1 MDGQVTAPAA
11 SRAAALDSLFT
22 PRSIAVFGSAAPGKL
37 GSVVVE
43 NLMSW
48 NYTGAIYPINRE
60 SVPIAGNRGYA
71 SLAELPEVPECAML
85 VVPAEHC
92 PGIIRQC
99 ADAGVRAAVV
109 AAAGFAELA
118 TDVGAERQREITAC
132 ARASGMRILGPNTNG
147 FLNATSRVS
156 LGYNAAHGEVIPAG
170 DVSVIS
176 HSGALF
182 DGIARRLQLAGAG
195 LAKFV
200 PVGNE
205 ADLSMLDVLD
215 YLIDDAAT
223 RVIGL
228 VIEGLGD
235 AERFRALA
243 RRAWANGTAIV
254 ALKIGR
260 SAVGARA
267 ALAHSSR
274 LAGGARAFDALLLD
288 CGVAQVHTV
297 EGLAAACAVIS
308 ARGERTASASSDLVV
323 VTSSGAGG
331 ALVADIATE
340 RGMRI
345 ATPEGEW
352 PEPIAAELRA
362 LGTAARIRNP
372 IDLGTLGTWHLLS
385 NVFTSLRGQYDGPT
399 VVYAHNPPRPQ
410 MLDELVTALIERREH
425 TSAPVVVLAPGG
437 LRADAE
443 ARLIAHR
450 IPVFHDTATCFDALA
465 CSEARAATSP
475 ADLADPSTL
484 ATRPVD
490 AAVEAQ
496 LGAGGALSETE
507 SAALLRAF
515 GVPIVESRA
524 VTSLDDATAFGERSG
539 FPLVL
544 KALAPGVAHKHAAG
558 FVMTGIASRDELR
571 AAYETMESRVR
582 AGGFARE
589 ETPLILQPMIP
600 AGIEIIAGVSW
611 EPGLGHFLVYG
622 LGGVH
627 AELFDEVTLL
637 PIPAT
642 SAALHASI
650 AASRVGRLLRAT
662 EKQPGGL
669 TAALHAVLDGLQSFA
684 AVYGERI
691 ASIDVNPLIASA
703 DRLTAV
709 DALIVPR

>member
-1 MDGQVTAPAA
+1 MTLD
-11 SRAAALDSLFT
+11 ALFA

-37 GSVVVE
+37 GSVVVR
-43 NLMSW
+43 NLVRW
-48 NYTGAIYPINRE
+48 KYAGAIYPINRE
-60 SVPIAGNRGYA
+60 SAEIEGNRGFK
-71 SLAELPEVPECAML
+71 SLADLPELPECAML

-92 PGIIRQC
+92 PGIIRSC
-99 ADAGVRAAVV
+99 AAAGVRTAVV

-118 TDVGAERQREITAC
+118 TPVGAERQSDIATC
-132 ARASGMRILGPNTNG
+132 ARESGMRILGPNTNG
-147 FLNATSRVS
+147 FLNATNNVS
-156 LGYNAAHGEVIPAG
+156 LGYNAAHGVVIPAG

-195 LAKFV
+195 LSKFV

-205 ADLSMLDVLD
+205 ADISMLDVLA
-215 YLIDDAAT
+215 YLIDDPAT

-235 AERFRALA
+235 AQRFRTLA

-288 CGVAQVHTV
+288 CGVAQVRTV
-297 EGLAAACAVIS
+297 EGLAAACAVLS
-308 ARGERTASASSDLVV
+308 ARGERAARPVEDIVV

-345 ATPEGEW
+345 ATAEGEW
-352 PEPIAAELRA
+352 PEPIATELRA

-372 IDLGTLGTWHLLS
+372 IDLGTLGTWHVLS
-385 NVFTSLRGQYDGPT
+385 DVFASLRGHYDGPT
-399 VVYAHNPPRPQ
+399 VVYAHNPPRPE
-410 MLDELVTALIERREH
+410 MLDELATALIQRREH

-443 ARLIAHR
+443 SRLIAHR

-465 CSEARAATSP
+465 ASDARQAMEVFGVADIAVAAKQTADAAIEARLTAGAT
-475 ADLADPSTL
+475 
-484 ATRPVD
+484 
-490 AAVEAQ
+490 
-496 LGAGGALSETE
+496 LSETE
-507 SAALLRAF
+507 SATMLRAF
-515 GVPIVESRA
+515 GVPLVESRA
-524 VTSLDDATAFGERSG
+524 VDTLAGASAFAEQIG

-558 FVMTGIASRDELR
+558 FVTVGIASLDDLRD
-571 AAYETMESRVR
+571 AYETMESRVR
-582 AGGFARE
+582 AAAFERTD
-589 ETPLILQPMIP
+589 TPFILQPMLSS
-600 AGIEIIAGVSW
+600 GVEVIAGVSW

-642 SAALHASI
+642 SAALRASI
-650 AASRVGRLLRAT
+650 AASRVGRLLAAT
-662 EKQPGGL
+662 ERSPRGL
-669 TAALHAVLDGLQSFA
+669 TTALHDVLAALQRFTV
-684 AVYGERI
+684 VYGERI
-691 ASIDVNPLIASA
+691 ASIDVNPLLASA
-703 DRLTAV
+703 DQLTAV

>member
-1 MDGQVTAPAA
+1 MEGQVTL
-11 SRAAALDSLFT
+11 SALFA

-37 GSVVVE
+37 GSVVVH

-48 NYTGAIYPINRE
+48 GYPGAIYPINRE
-60 SVPIAGNRGYA
+60 SAAIAGIRGYA

-92 PGIIRQC
+92 PGIIRTS
-99 ADAGVRAAVV
+99 AEAGVRAAVV

-118 TDVGAERQREITAC
+118 TEAGAQRQREITAC
-132 ARASGMRILGPNTNG
+132 ARESGMRILGPNTNG
-147 FLNATSRVS
+147 FLNATDRVS

-205 ADLSMLDVLD
+205 ADLAMLDVLA
-215 YLIDDAAT
+215 YLIDDPAT

-235 AERFRALA
+235 AQRFRALA
-243 RRAWANGTAIV
+243 RRAGANGTAIV

-288 CGVAQVHTV
+288 CGVAQARTV
-297 EGLAAACAVIS
+297 EGLAAACAVLS
-308 ARGERTASASSDLVV
+308 ARGNRAPGPLDDIVV

-340 RGMRI
+340 RTMRI
-345 ATPEGEW
+345 ATEEGEW
-352 PEPIAAELRA
+352 PEPIATELRA

-385 NVFTSLRGQYDGPT
+385 NVFASLRGRYDGPT
-399 VVYAHNPPRPQ
+399 VVYAHNPPRPE
-410 MLDELVTALIERREH
+410 MLDELVTALIERRGH

-443 ARLIAHR
+443 ARMIAHR

-465 CSEARAATSP
+465 ASDVRGTTAVAVDAELPAAATQ
-475 ADLADPSTL
+475 
-484 ATRPVD
+484 PVD
-490 AAVEAQ
+490 AAITARLAV
-496 LGAGGALSETE
+496 GGTLSETE
-507 SAALLRAF
+507 SAAMLRGF

-524 VTSLDDATAFGERSG
+524 VDSLADSSAFAARIG

-558 FVMTGIASRDELR
+558 FVTTGIASLDDVRR
-571 AAYETMESRVR
+571 AYETMESRVR
-582 AGGFARE
+582 AAGFERGD
-589 ETPLILQPMIP
+589 TPFILQPMLSS
-600 AGIEIIAGVSW
+600 AVEVIAGVSY
-611 EPGLGHFLVYG
+611 EPGLGHFLIYG

-637 PIPAT
+637 PIPA
-642 SAALHASI
+642 SRAALRASI
-650 AASRVGRLLRAT
+650 DASRVGRLLAAIERSPA
-662 EKQPGGL
+662 GL
-669 TAALHAVLDGLQSFA
+669 TTALHDALDALQSFA
-684 AVYGERI
+684 TVYGEQI
-691 ASIDVNPLIASA
+691 ASIDVNPLLASA
-703 DRLTAV
+703 DRLVAV
-709 DALIVPR
+709 DALIVAR

>member
-1 MDGQVTAPAA
+1 MTPSATHG
-11 SRAAALDSLFT
+11 AAALDALFR
-22 PRSIAVFGSAAPGKL
+22 PRSIAVFGSSAPGKL
-37 GSVVVE
+37 GSVVVR

-48 NYTGAIYPINRE
+48 GYSGAIYPINRE
-60 SVPIAGNRGYA
+60 SAPIEGNRGYS
-71 SLAELPEVPECAML
+71 SLAEVPDVPECAML

-92 PGIIRQC
+92 PGIIRAC
-99 ADAGVRAAVV
+99 ATAGVRAAVV

-118 TDVGAERQREITAC
+118 TEIGAERQREIAAC
-132 ARASGMRILGPNTNG
+132 ARESGMRILGPNTNG
-147 FLNATSRVS
+147 FLNATNRVS

-205 ADLSMLDVLD
+205 ADLSLLDVLE
-215 YLIDDAAT
+215 YLIDDPAT

-235 AERFRALA
+235 AERFRVLA
-243 RRAWANGTAIV
+243 RRAWSNDTAIV

-288 CGVAQVHTV
+288 CGVAQVRTV
-297 EGLAAACAVIS
+297 EAMAAGCAVRS
-308 ARGERTASASSDLVV
+308 ARGDRVAPSSADIVV

-340 RGMRI
+340 RGLRI
-345 ATPEGEW
+345 ATPDGEW

-372 IDLGTLGTWHLLS
+372 IDLGTLGSWHLLS
-385 NVFTSLRGQYDGPT
+385 NVFTSLGERYDGPT
-399 VVYAHNPPRPQ
+399 VVYAHNPPQPQ
-410 MLDELVTALIERREH
+410 MLDELVTALIERREQ
-425 TSAPVVVLAPGG
+425 TAAPVVVLAPGG

-465 CSEARAATSP
+465 CADARQATTRAS
-475 ADLADPSTL
+475 LADPVV
-484 ATRPVD
+484 ATPRPVD
-490 AAVEAQ
+490 PAVASR
-496 LGAGGALSETE
+496 LAAGGALSETE
-507 SAALLRAF
+507 SAALLRGF

-524 VTSLDDATAFGERSG
+524 VDSLAGASAFAAQIG

-558 FVMTGIASRDELR
+558 FVMTSIGSLDDLR
-571 AAYETMESRVR
+571 HAYETMEARVR
-582 AGGFARE
+582 SAGFERAD
-589 ETPLILQPMIP
+589 TPLILQPMLSS
-600 AGIEIIAGVSW
+600 GIEIIAGVSW

-622 LGGVH
+622 LGGIH

-637 PIPAT
+637 PTPIAS
-642 SAALHASI
+642 SALRSSVE
-650 AASRVGRLLRAT
+650 ASRVGRLLRAT
-662 EKQPGGL
+662 EASPGVL
-669 TAALHAVLDGLQSFA
+669 ITALHDVLDGLQSFVGA
-684 AVYGERI
+684 YGEGI
-691 ASIDVNPLIASA
+691 ASIDINPLLASA

>member
-1 MDGQVTAPAA
+1 MEGQVTLE
-11 SRAAALDSLFT
+11 ALFA

-37 GSVVVE
+37 GSVVVR
-43 NLMSW
+43 NLLRW
-48 NYTGAIYPINRE
+48 DYAGAVYPINRE
-60 SVPIAGNRGYA
+60 SAPIEGRQGYA
-71 SLAELPEVPECAML
+71 SLADLPEVPECAML

-92 PGIIRQC
+92 PGIIRTC
-99 ADAGVRAAVV
+99 ATAGVRTAVV

-118 TDVGAERQREITAC
+118 TEAGADRQREIAAC
-132 ARASGMRILGPNTNG
+132 AHESGMRVLGPNTNG
-147 FLNATSRVS
+147 FLNATDRVS

-195 LAKFV
+195 LSKFV

-205 ADLSMLDVLD
+205 ADLSMLDVLA
-215 YLIDDAAT
+215 YVIDDPAT

-235 AERFRALA
+235 AQRFRALA
-243 RRAWANGTAIV
+243 RRAWARGTAIV

-288 CGVAQVHTV
+288 CGVAQVTTV
-297 EGLAAACAVIS
+297 EGLAAACAVLS
-308 ARGERTASASSDLVV
+308 ARGERAAGPIEDIVV

-345 ATPEGEW
+345 ATAEGEW
-352 PEPIAAELRA
+352 PEPIATELRA

-385 NVFTSLRGQYDGPT
+385 NVFASLRGHYDGPT
-399 VVYAHNPPRPQ
+399 VVYAHNPPRPE
-410 MLDELVTALIERREH
+410 MLDELATALIERREH

-437 LRADAE
+437 LRADTE

-465 CSEARAATSP
+465 ATDARRATLLAAE
-475 ADLADPSTL
+475 ADPVVV
-484 ATRPVD
+484 ATRPPD
-490 AAVEAQ
+490 GAIAARLA
-496 LGAGGALSETE
+496 AGGALSETE
-507 SAALLRAF
+507 SATMLRGF

-524 VTSLDDATAFGERSG
+524 VGSLADASAFAQHIG

-558 FVMTGIASRDELR
+558 FVITGIDSLDALR
-571 AAYETMESRVR
+571 GAYETMGSRVR
-582 AGGFARE
+582 AAGFARDA
-589 ETPLILQPMIP
+589 TPLILQPML
-600 AGIEIIAGVSW
+600 AANIEVIAGVSY
-611 EPGLGHFLVYG
+611 EPGLGHFLVFG

-637 PIPAT
+637 PIPAS
-642 SAALHASI
+642 SAALGASI
-650 AASRVGRLLRAT
+650 DASRVGRLLAAT
-662 EKQPGGL
+662 ERSPGIL
-669 TAALHAVLDGLQSFA
+669 TTALHDALDGLQSFVG
-684 AVYGERI
+684 VYGEQI
-691 ASIDVNPLIASA
+691 ASIDVNPLLASA
-703 DRLTAV
+703 DRLVAV

>member
-1 MDGQVTAPAA
+1 MEGPMTLD
-11 SRAAALDSLFT
+11 ALFA

-37 GSVVVE
+37 GSVVVR
-43 NLMSW
+43 NLVRW

-60 SVPIAGNRGYA
+60 SAPIEGNRGFA
-71 SLAELPEVPECAML
+71 SLADLPERPECAML

-92 PGIIRQC
+92 PGIIRSC
-99 ADAGVRAAVV
+99 AAAGVRAAVV

-118 TDVGAERQREITAC
+118 TPVGAERQDDIAAC
-132 ARASGMRILGPNTNG
+132 ARETGMRILGPNTNG
-147 FLNATSRVS
+147 FLNATNHVS

-195 LAKFV
+195 LSKFV

-205 ADLSMLDVLD
+205 ADISMLDVLA
-215 YLIDDAAT
+215 YLIDDPAT

-235 AERFRALA
+235 AQRFRMLA

-288 CGVAQVHTV
+288 CGVAQVRTV
-297 EGLAAACAVIS
+297 EGLAAACAVLS
-308 ARGERTASASSDLVV
+308 ARGERAARPVEDIVV

-345 ATPEGEW
+345 ATAEGEW
-352 PEPIAAELRA
+352 PEPIATELRA

-385 NVFTSLRGQYDGPT
+385 NVFTALRGHYDGPT
-399 VVYAHNPPRPQ
+399 VVYAHNPPRPE
-410 MLDELVTALIERREH
+410 MLDELVTALIERREQ
-425 TSAPVVVLAPGG
+425 TSSPVAVLAPGG

-443 ARLIAHR
+443 ARLIEHR

-465 CSEARAATSP
+465 AADARQAMVLAGVDDVAVAATQP
-475 ADLADPSTL
+475 ADAAIDARLA
-484 ATRPVD
+484 
-490 AAVEAQ
+490 
-496 LGAGGALSETE
+496 AGGTLSETE
-507 SAALLRAF
+507 SAAILRGF
-515 GVPIVESRA
+515 GVPLVESRA
-524 VTSLDDATAFGERSG
+524 VDSLADASAFAEHSG

-558 FVMTGIASRDELR
+558 FVTIGITSLDELR
-571 AAYETMESRVR
+571 VAYETMESRVR
-582 AGGFARE
+582 ASGFERGD
-589 ETPLILQPMIP
+589 TPLILQPMLSS
-600 AGIEIIAGVSW
+600 GVEVIAGVSW
-611 EPGLGHFLVYG
+611 EPGLGHFLIYG

-650 AASRVGRLLRAT
+650 AASRLGRLLAAT
-662 EKQPGGL
+662 ERAPGVL
-669 TAALHAVLDGLQSFA
+669 ATALHNVLDALQAFTA
-684 AVYGERI
+684 LYGERI
-691 ASIDVNPLIASA
+691 ASIDVNPLLASA
-703 DRLTAV
+703 DRLAAV

>member
-1 MDGQVTAPAA
+1 VTLE
-11 SRAAALDSLFT
+11 ALFA

-37 GSVVVE
+37 GSVVVR
-43 NLMSW
+43 NLVRW
-48 NYTGAIYPINRE
+48 GYAGAIYPINRE
-60 SVPIAGNRGYA
+60 SAPIAGNRGFA
-71 SLAELPEVPECAML
+71 SLADLPDLPECAML

-92 PGIIRQC
+92 PGIIRTC
-99 ADAGVRAAVV
+99 AASGVRAAVV
-109 AAAGFAELA
+109 AAAGFSELA
-118 TDVGAERQREITAC
+118 TEVGEERQREIAAC
-132 ARASGMRILGPNTNG
+132 ARESGMRILGPNTNG
-147 FLNATSRVS
+147 FLNATNHVS

-170 DVSVIS
+170 DVAVIS

-195 LAKFV
+195 LSKFV

-205 ADLSMLDVLD
+205 ADISMLDVLA
-215 YLIDDAAT
+215 YLIDDPAT

-235 AERFRALA
+235 AQRFRTLA
-243 RRAWANGTAIV
+243 RRAWANGTALV

-288 CGVAQVHTV
+288 CGVVQVRTV
-297 EGLAAACAVIS
+297 EGLAAACAVLS
-308 ARGERTASASSDLVV
+308 ARGERAEGPIEDIVV

-345 ATPEGEW
+345 ATTEGEW
-352 PEPIAAELRA
+352 PEPIATELRA

-385 NVFTSLRGQYDGPT
+385 NVFASLRGHEDGPT
-399 VVYAHNPPRPQ
+399 VVYAHNPPRPE

-450 IPVFHDTATCFDALA
+450 IPVFHDTVTCFDALA
-465 CSEARAATSP
+465 ASDARRAMVVAGNAHP
-475 ADLADPSTL
+475 AVA
-484 ATRPVD
+484 ATRPPD
-490 AAVEAQ
+490 AAIEAR
-496 LGAGGALSETE
+496 LAAGGALSETE
-507 SAALLRAF
+507 SAAMLRVF
-515 GVPIVESRA
+515 GVPMVESR
-524 VTSLDDATAFGERSG
+524 VVDSLGDAAAFAERIG

-558 FVMTGIASRDELR
+558 FVMTGIPSPDDLR
-571 AAYETMESRVR
+571 SAYETMESRVR
-582 AGGFARE
+582 AAGFERAD
-589 ETPLILQPMIP
+589 TPLILQPMLS
-600 AGIEIIAGVSW
+600 AGIEVIAGVSY

-637 PIPAT
+637 PIPA
-642 SAALHASI
+642 SSDSLLASV

-662 EKQPGGL
+662 ERSPGVL
-669 TAALHAVLDGLQSFA
+669 IAALHDVLDALQSFA
-684 AVYGERI
+684 GVYGERI
-691 ASIDVNPLIASA
+691 ASIDVNPLLASA
-703 DRLTAV
+703 DRMTAV

>member
-1 MDGQVTAPAA
+1 MTLD
-11 SRAAALDSLFT
+11 ALFA

-37 GSVVVE
+37 GSVVVR
-43 NLMSW
+43 NLVRW
-48 NYTGAIYPINRE
+48 NYAGAIYPINRE
-60 SVPIAGNRGYA
+60 SAPIEGNRGFA
-71 SLAELPEVPECAML
+71 SLADLPELPQCAML

-92 PGIIRQC
+92 PGIIRSC
-99 ADAGVRAAVV
+99 AAAGVQAAVV
-109 AAAGFAELA
+109 AAAGFSELA
-118 TDVGAERQREITAC
+118 TPVGAERQHDIAAC
-132 ARASGMRILGPNTNG
+132 ARESGMRILGPNTNG
-147 FLNATSRVS
+147 FLNATNRVS

-195 LAKFV
+195 LSKFV

-205 ADLSMLDVLD
+205 ADISMLDVLA
-215 YLIDDAAT
+215 YLIDDPAT

-235 AERFRALA
+235 AQRFRTLA
-243 RRAWANGTAIV
+243 RRAFANGTAIV

-297 EGLAAACAVIS
+297 EGLAAACAVLS
-308 ARGERTASASSDLVV
+308 TRGERAARPHEEIVV

-345 ATPEGEW
+345 ATAEGEW

-372 IDLGTLGTWHLLS
+372 IDLGTLGTWHSLS
-385 NVFTSLRGQYDGPT
+385 NVFTSLRGHYDGPT
-399 VVYAHNPPRPQ
+399 VVYAHNPPRPE
-410 MLDELVTALIERREH
+410 MLDELATALIERREH

-465 CSEARAATSP
+465 ASDAHQAMERCGIDDVVVAAQQP
-475 ADLADPSTL
+475 AD
-484 ATRPVD
+484 
-490 AAVEAQ
+490 AAIASRLV
-496 LGAGGALSETE
+496 AGGTLSEIE
-507 SAALLRAF
+507 SAAMLRGF
-515 GVPIVESRA
+515 GVPLVESRA
-524 VTSLDDATAFGERSG
+524 VDSPADASACAEHIG

-558 FVMTGIASRDELR
+558 FVTIGIASLDDLR
-571 AAYETMESRVR
+571 IAYETMESRVR
-582 AGGFARE
+582 AAGFERADS
-589 ETPLILQPMIP
+589 PLILQPMLSS
-600 AGIEIIAGVSW
+600 GMEVIAGVSW

-642 SAALHASI
+642 SAALRTSI
-650 AASRVGRLLRAT
+650 AASRVGRLLGAT
-662 EKQPGGL
+662 ERSPGTL
-669 TAALHAVLDGLQSFA
+669 TTALRDVLDALQAFTV
-684 AVYGERI
+684 VYGEHI
-691 ASIDVNPLIASA
+691 ASIDVNPLLASA

>member
-1 MDGQVTAPAA
+1 
-11 SRAAALDSLFT
+11 
-22 PRSIAVFGSAAPGKL
+22 
-37 GSVVVE
+37 
-43 NLMSW
+43 
-48 NYTGAIYPINRE
+48 
-60 SVPIAGNRGYA
+60 
-71 SLAELPEVPECAML
+71 
-85 VVPAEHC
+85 
-92 PGIIRQC
+92 
-99 ADAGVRAAVV
+99 
-109 AAAGFAELA
+109 
-118 TDVGAERQREITAC
+118 
-132 ARASGMRILGPNTNG
+132 
-147 FLNATSRVS
+147 
-156 LGYNAAHGEVIPAG
+156 VIPAG
-170 DVSVIS
+170 DVAVIS

-195 LAKFV
+195 LSKFV

-205 ADLSMLDVLD
+205 ADLSMLDVLA
-215 YLIDDAAT
+215 YLIDDQAT

-235 AERFRALA
+235 AQRFRALA

-297 EGLAAACAVIS
+297 EGLAAACAVLS
-308 ARGERTASASSDLVV
+308 ARGERAAGPLEDIVV

-345 ATPEGEW
+345 ATAEGEW
-352 PEPIAAELRA
+352 PEPIATDLRA

-372 IDLGTLGTWHLLS
+372 IDLGTLGTWHTLS
-385 NVFTSLRGQYDGPT
+385 NVFAALRGHYDGPT
-399 VVYAHNPPRPQ
+399 VVYAHNPPRPE

-465 CSEARAATSP
+465 ASDARQAMALSGIDDVAVAAKQPADAAIEAR
-475 ADLADPSTL
+475 LA
-484 ATRPVD
+484 
-490 AAVEAQ
+490 
-496 LGAGGALSETE
+496 AGGTLSETE
-507 SAALLRAF
+507 SASMLRAF
-515 GVPIVESRA
+515 GVPLVESRA
-524 VTSLDDATAFGERSG
+524 VSSLADAAAFAEHGG

-558 FVMTGIASRDELR
+558 FVTIGIASLEELR
-571 AAYETMESRVR
+571 VAYEAMESRVR
-582 AGGFARE
+582 AAGFERAG
-589 ETPLILQPMIP
+589 TPLILQPMLSS
-600 AGIEIIAGVSW
+600 GVEVIAGVSW

-637 PIPAT
+637 PVPAT
-642 SAALHASI
+642 SAALRASI
-650 AASRVGRLLRAT
+650 DASRVGHLLAAT
-662 EKQPGGL
+662 ERAPGIL
-669 TAALHAVLDGLQSFA
+669 TTALHDVLDALQAFTV
-684 AVYGERI
+684 VYGERI
-691 ASIDVNPLIASA
+691 ASIDVNPLLASA